1 MPRMNSSSG
10 FDPRFRYRLH
20 VVACLVTFASLGSL
34 LPCAPAFAQVPGENL
49 QDYYPPIEPFQTGYL
64 KVSDIH
70 EIYYE
75 LCGNP
80 RGIPV
85 MVLHGG
91 PGGGC
96 GPNMRRFHDPKRYF
110 IILHDQRGAGK
121 SKPHAELR
129 DNNTQA
135 LVDDIERLRIAL
147 RLPKVQLFGGSWG
160 STLALA
166 YAEKYPRH
174 VSSLVLRGIFT
185 ATREEIDHF
194 YHGGVAQYYPEVFD
208 QLKSIV
214 PKPEEKN
221 YPAQFLELLQ
231 SKDKSTRDKI
241 ARAWAA
247 YETKLAALVTSD
259 AEVQEILDAEDVYA
273 FSLIENHYMANN
285 CFLKEGQLLADA
297 PKLSGIPTVI
307 CHGRYDV
314 ICPPIAAWRVMK
326 AIPGAR
332 LVLVEA
338 AGHSGS
344 APPMRSA
351 LIEGIKSIQ
360 PLIADTADQRIE
372 IRAASQ
378 PATTQPSGDQRDE

>member
-1 MPRMNSSSG
+1 MRCMKSSRRLNRRFLS
-10 FDPRFRYRLH
+10 DPTA
-20 VVACLVTFASLGSL
+20 VAFLLTAAWIGLLSASPNAL
-34 LPCAPAFAQVPGENL
+34 AQVPGESL

-135 LVDDIERLRIAL
+135 LVDDIERLRLAL
-147 RLPKVQLFGGSWG
+147 RLPRVQLFGGSWG

-166 YAEKYPRH
+166 YAEKYPKH

-194 YHGGVAQYYPEVFD
+194 YHGGVAQYYPEVFE

-214 PKPEEKN
+214 PRPDEKT
-221 YPAQFLELLQ
+221 YPVQFLELLQ
-231 SKDKSTRDKI
+231 SKDKATRDKA

-314 ICPPIAAWRVMK
+314 ICPPIAAWRLMK

-360 PLIADTADQRIE
+360 ALIADTAEKRME
-372 IRAASQ
+372 LKAASQ
-378 PATTQPSGDQRDE
+378 PVATQSSGDSRDE